1 MDITNKINEIDHIGI
16 PTDNI
21 KETIDFYENLGFKV
35 ILRTY
40 NEEAK
45 EDVAFLK
52 LHNYVIETLE
62 NGQRSFEDGPY
73 QHIALNAKAVD
84 ELYEEMKSA
93 GYIMLHDRVQYLPF
107 WKNGVKFFMIK
118 GPNNERI
125 EFCQKL

>member
-40 NEEAK
+40 NEETK

-52 LHNYVIETLE
+52 LHNYDISLRKPQE
-62 NGQRSFEDGPY
+62 
-73 QHIALNAKAVD
+73 I
-84 ELYEEMKSA
+84 
-93 GYIMLHDRVQYLPF
+93 
-107 WKNGVKFFMIK
+107 
-118 GPNNERI
+118 
-125 EFCQKL
+125 